1 VEIGMVTRVSPF
13 NDRFSVRFGH
23 GYARCFRWD
32 VLLSR
37 ASKPLLTQCETIVL
51 RQILK
56 KANEKMETDEQ
67 EMFERESM
75 KARVEEAARL
85 EGISFEQAMENR
97 KGFRFLY

>member
-1 VEIGMVTRVSPF
+1 M
-13 NDRFSVRFGH
+13 
-23 GYARCFRWD
+23 
-32 VLLSR
+32 
-37 ASKPLLTQCETIVL
+37 
-51 RQILK
+51 LK